1 MLWVVL
7 WDGMLWDGMG
17 WDGMG
22 WDAMPVMYVMI
33 VMPIMDGS
41 SQVISQVTSHTLTP
55 SRTSAERELLY
66 DKILDVSFT
75 GHSGTVH
82 FKPKIGD
89 RFPVK
94 MEIVNIYVSSLP
106 SLHH

>member
-1 MLWVVL
+1 
-7 WDGMLWDGMG
+7 
-17 WDGMG
+17 
-22 WDAMPVMYVMI
+22 MPVMYVMI

-41 SQVISQVTSHTLTP
+41 SQVISQVISQVMSQVTSHTLTP